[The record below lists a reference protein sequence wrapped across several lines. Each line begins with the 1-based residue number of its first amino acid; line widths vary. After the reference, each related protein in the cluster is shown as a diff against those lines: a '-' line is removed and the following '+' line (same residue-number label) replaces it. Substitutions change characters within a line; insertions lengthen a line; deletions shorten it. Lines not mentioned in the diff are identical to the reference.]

1 MQQGKTSFDR
11 REFLK
16 HTAVTTASAC
26 TFLPEV
32 KGIERKNNSS
42 IKNCIFLLLTGG
54 PSQIDTFDP
63 KPDAQAEIR
72 GPFKAIST
80 KVPGTIFAETLPL
93 LAARADKFTVVRSLF
108 HDEAPKECRLMSPL
122 PPGATIAVCGAKCR
136 TVGMRQ
142 CRSKQPT

>member
-80 KVPGTIFAETLPL
+80 KVPGTIL
-93 LAARADKFTVVRSLF
+93 LKPCHF
-108 HDEAPKECRLMSPL
+108 
-122 PPGATIAVCGAKCR
+122 
-136 TVGMRQ
+136 
-142 CRSKQPT
+142 